1 MTERQIFRLLWGYW
15 GNTKSRLEQIFY
27 EYARI
32 HAMNTQYEI
41 VDFLQNNRKLLL
53 EKYHVTKIGLFGSFA
68 RNEQQENSDVDLLIE
83 LEEGTQNIYD
93 LKDSL
98 KQFLSLSFNRSVD
111 IAREKY
117 LKPYAREQILKDTL
131 YV

>member
-1 MTERQIFRLLWGYW
+1 
-15 GNTKSRLEQIFY
+15 
-27 EYARI
+27 
-32 HAMNTQYEI
+32 MNTQYEI
-41 VDFLQNNRKLLL
+41 INFLQNNRNLLL

-68 RNEQQENSDVDLLIE
+68 RNEQKENSDVDLLIE
-83 LEEGTQNIYD
+83 LKDGTQNIYD

-98 KQFLSLSFNRSVD
+98 KQFLSSSFNRNVD

-117 LKPYAREQILKDTL
+117 LKSYAKEQILKDTL

>member
-1 MTERQIFRLLWGYW
+1 MSQQFD
-15 GNTKSRLEQIFY
+15 

-32 HAMNTQYEI
+32 HSMNTQNEI
-41 VDFLQNNRKLLL
+41 VEFLQNNRKLLL
-53 EKYHVTKIGLFGSFA
+53 ERYHVTKIGLFGSFA
-68 RNEQQENSDVDLLIE
+68 RNEQKETSDVDLLIE

-98 KQFLSLSFNRSVD
+98 KQFLSIAFNRSVD
-111 IAREKY
+111 IARDKY
-117 LKPYAREQILKDTL
+117 LKPYAREQILKDAL

>member
-1 MTERQIFRLLWGYW
+1 MENNFD
-15 GNTKSRLEQIFY
+15 

-32 HAMNTQYEI
+32 RIMNTQSEI
-41 VDFLQNNRKLLL
+41 IDFLQNNRKLLL
-53 EKYHVTKIGLFGSFA
+53 EKYHVTKIGIFGSFA
-68 RNEQQENSDVDLLIE
+68 RNEQKENSDVDLLIE

-93 LKDSL
+93 IKASL
-98 KQFLSLSFNRSVD
+98 KQFLSASFNRSVD

-117 LKPYAREQILKDTL
+117 LKPYAREVILKDTL

>member
-1 MTERQIFRLLWGYW
+1 
-15 GNTKSRLEQIFY
+15 
-27 EYARI
+27 
-32 HAMNTQYEI
+32 MNTQHEI
-41 VDFLQNNRKLLL
+41 VNFLHNNRKLLL

-83 LEEGTQNIYD
+83 LEEGTQNVYD

-117 LKPYAREQILKDTL
+117 LKPYAREQILRDTL

>member
-1 MTERQIFRLLWGYW
+1 
-15 GNTKSRLEQIFY
+15 
-27 EYARI
+27 
-32 HAMNTQYEI
+32 MNTQYEI
-41 VDFLQNNRKLLL
+41 MNFLQSNRNLLL

-68 RNEQQENSDVDLLIE
+68 RNEQKENSDVDLLIE
-83 LEEGTQNIYD
+83 LEDGIQNIYD

-98 KQFLSLSFNRSVD
+98 RQFLSSSFNRSVD

-117 LKPYAREQILKDTL
+117 LKPYAKEQILKDTL

>member
-1 MTERQIFRLLWGYW
+1 
-15 GNTKSRLEQIFY
+15 
-27 EYARI
+27 
-32 HAMNTQYEI
+32 MNTQHEI
-41 VDFLQNNRKLLL
+41 MNFLQNNRNLLL

-68 RNEQQENSDVDLLIE
+68 RNEQKENSDVDLLIE
-83 LEEGTQNIYD
+83 LEDGIQNIYD

-98 KQFLSLSFNRSVD
+98 RQFLSSSFNRSVD

-117 LKPYAREQILKDTL
+117 LKPYAKEQILKDTL

>member
-1 MTERQIFRLLWGYW
+1 
-15 GNTKSRLEQIFY
+15 
-27 EYARI
+27 
-32 HAMNTQYEI
+32 MNTQDEI
-41 VDFLQNNRKLLL
+41 VNFLHNNRKLLL

-68 RNEQQENSDVDLLIE
+68 RNEQQVDSDVDLLIE
-83 LEEGTQNIYD
+83 IEEGTKNIHD

-98 KQFLSLSFNRSVD
+98 KQFLSLSFDRSVD

-117 LKPYAREQILKDTL
+117 LKPYAREQILKDTV

>member
-1 MTERQIFRLLWGYW
+1 
-15 GNTKSRLEQIFY
+15 
-27 EYARI
+27 
-32 HAMNTQYEI
+32 MNTQHEI
-41 VDFLQNNRKLLL
+41 VEFLQNNRNLLL

-68 RNEQQENSDVDLLIE
+68 RNEQKENSDVDLLIE

-93 LKDSL
+93 VKNSL
-98 KQFLSLSFNRSVD
+98 KQFLSLSFHRSVD

-117 LKPYAREQILKDTL
+117 LKPYAREQILRDTL